1 MHATVTAI
9 KEPEYIPQ
17 EWYQIKDRTLSS
29 QTGKG
34 GCNSL
39 NKPHGWA
46 TKANYET
53 EKIECAVITFHDLC
67 NTHNITSADFI
78 KIDTEGHDIII
89 LKQIVER
96 ISKGQLSLDK
106 KLVYEKNETPEELLN
121 FFKTEGFNMSLK
133 GENIHLVKNKS

>member
-1 MHATVTAI
+1 
-9 KEPEYIPQ
+9 
-17 EWYQIKDRTLSS
+17 
-29 QTGKG
+29 
-34 GCNSL
+34 
-39 NKPHGWA
+39 
-46 TKANYET
+46 
-53 EKIECAVITFHDLC
+53 VITFHDLC